1 MQCLIELYKCQ
12 EVGQK
17 NCPQAKGCVLIEP
30 VVTEESET
38 GEIDGSGVGLE
49 GSYLPPGGGSV
60 GLGTNPQVGQ
70 IGSSNGVV
78 SSTAGNGIGL
88 VTPTTNNPTHGGGSG
103 GSQNRKYLLISTVHK
118 NTGYIISFVVVI
130 KTVSNFYY
138 LFYLAECIW
147 AYFGC
152 KDSVRSCKRRFKQCS
167 NGQSRKSKQ

>member
-12 EVGQK
+12 EIGQK

-60 GLGTNPQVGQ
+60 GLGTKPQVGQ

-88 VTPTTNNPTHGGGSG
+88 ITPTTNNPTHGGSSG
-103 GSQNRKYLLISTVHK
+103 GSQNRKSILRIRSKSRMYSTFVHHF
-118 NTGYIISFVVVI
+118 GII
-130 KTVSNFYY
+130 VSQY
-138 LFYLAECIW
+138 
-147 AYFGC
+147 
-152 KDSVRSCKRRFKQCS
+152 
-167 NGQSRKSKQ
+167 